1 MLFHSQP
8 MQKKEKKGVSRK
20 CKQSF
25 WGKSKIKICFLLKT
39 KKKRKKTKL
48 HRIQIWL
55 HVYSFRG
62 NNISCY
68 SFDNCEHS
76 STSIYVYANHPQ
88 GLLYVQ
94 DKLQLNPVKNK
105 QLMKLKIPRKRIRV
119 PNFKYVELRKS
130 SDHSY
135 SIFARSHEWNT
146 SFFSICLCRLERN

>member
-1 MLFHSQP
+1 
-8 MQKKEKKGVSRK
+8 MQKKEKKKKFQEKVNGP
-20 CKQSF
+20 F
-25 WGKSKIKICFLLKT
+25 GENLKSKYVENMFFIKDQ
-39 KKKRKKTKL
+39 KKRKKTKL

-55 HVYSFRG
+55 HVSSFRG
-62 NNISCY
+62 NDISCY

-135 SIFARSHEWNT
+135 SIFARSHECNT